1 MTKITDLMKKA
12 LSNHNYDFATDF
24 KKLDKIEGNSY
35 DIIFDIKRHRFELI
49 NQEYPNTNT
58 DFVRLV
64 GNLIYNDVDNAF
76 WAILTD
82 CNFNATDDDEVTM
95 LLEMLVTKHIKGIE
109 VLNQEFTFGSDSISV
124 DEFEKQRENEIMD
137 YSIKKLGQNILH
149 FEIHFDEL
157 NDPRL
162 AIAALLSFLHLYVED
177 EDGYEDEEYKYN
189 SEVSDA
195 IDLITLIMTT
205 RTKKFS
211 KKFLT
216 DLSNLVDSQFELDD
230 WDADDEDV
238 LSYPAVKK
246 LQSALHDLI

>member
-1 MTKITDLMKKA
+1 MTKNTDLMKNA
-12 LSNHNYDFATDF
+12 LSNHNYDFTTDF
-24 KKLDKIEGNSY
+24 QKLDKTEGNSY
-35 DIIFDIKRHRFELI
+35 DIIYNIKSNRFELI
-49 NQEYPNTNT
+49 NQEYPNDST

-64 GNLIYNDVDNAF
+64 GNLIYNHIDNVF

-82 CNFNATDDDEVTM
+82 CNFNATDDKEVTM
-95 LLEMLVTKHIKGIE
+95 LLEMLVAQYINKVE
-109 VLNQEFTFGSDSISV
+109 MLNNELHFGSDSISV

-137 YSIKKLGQNILH
+137 HCIKTLGQDILH
-149 FEIHFDEL
+149 LEIHFDDID
-157 NDPRL
+157 DPRL
-162 AIAALLSFLHLYVED
+162 VIAALLSFLHMYVED
-177 EDGYEDEEYKYN
+177 EEGYMDEEYKYN
-189 SEVSDA
+189 PNVSDT
-195 IDLITLIMTT
+195 IDLITMIVTT

-246 LQSALHDLI
+246 LQSALHSLI